1 MMKKIFNKFA
11 YEEVHMIVSSILM
24 IIPIAIISVGVY
36 IPETPFMMYIISCW
50 SFEPPILHVLY
61 DYYKDEKNII
71 DETES
76 RGKKI
81 MKKKLRN
88 IRIKKTV
95 TKIINLSIYFLMIAF
110 ILLALCAA
118 CGWLI
123 KLITALFTIAL

>member
-36 IPETPFMMYIISCW
+36 IPEIPFTMYILSCW
-50 SFEPPILHVLY
+50 SFEPPVLHILY
-61 DYYKDEKNII
+61 DYYKDKKNII

-81 MKKKLRN
+81 MKKKLR
-88 IRIKKTV
+88 RMRFEK
-95 TKIINLSIYFLMIAF
+95 NLNMIVKYVITTMMVCVVIVGLATAFLLCVKLLFIATE
-110 ILLALCAA
+110 
-118 CGWLI
+118 LI
-123 KLITALFTIAL
+123 F

>member
-1 MMKKIFNKFA
+1 MMKMIFNKFA

-50 SFEPPILHVLY
+50 SFEPPVMHILY
-61 DYYKDEKNII
+61 DYYKDKKNII

-95 TKIINLSIYFLMIAF
+95 IKVINLALYFLMVAF
-110 ILLALCAA
+110 LLLALCAA

-123 KLITALFTIAL
+123 KLIVALFHITL

>member
-36 IPETPFMMYIISCW
+36 IPEIPFTMYIVSCW
-50 SFEPPILHVLY
+50 SFEPPVLHILY
-61 DYYKDEKNII
+61 DYYKDKKNII

-81 MKKKLRN
+81 MKKKLR
-88 IRIKKTV
+88 RMRFEK
-95 TKIINLSIYFLMIAF
+95 NLNMIVKYVITTMMVCVVIVGLATAFL
-110 ILLALCAA
+110 LC
-118 CGWLI
+118 I
-123 KLITALFTIAL
+123 KLLFIATELIF